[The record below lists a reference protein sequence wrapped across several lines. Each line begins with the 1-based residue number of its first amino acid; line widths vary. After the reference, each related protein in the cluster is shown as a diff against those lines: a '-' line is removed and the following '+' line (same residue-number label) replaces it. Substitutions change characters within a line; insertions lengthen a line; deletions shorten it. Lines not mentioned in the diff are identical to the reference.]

1 MVLKI
6 GNRPIKLMKAHSK
19 PDFNCRTVLSN
30 STYEYVE
37 LWLRNQKGDKYKEA
51 LFYWNQSRI
60 FYNASLELPIDAKPL
75 TSYYSIMNATK
86 ALLVIHGVKVIGIGH
101 GVSSSRQ
108 DITGNVRKDKIIYG
122 ATGVLCDLSRILDE
136 PDKKQEYTVYDL
148 LYNLPC
154 VHRTFTITN
163 TDATELFIPISDV
176 SFTLTNNADAAKR
189 EVYIRFRVD
198 SIYDNYRMRN
208 YLPNKVKYAVPPGD
222 EVPYYRIKKQF
233 KWNIH
238 ESMSDRLNALIKYHK
253 YARKTFYYINGSQ
266 MLWYIKKKLPKN
278 THLVDRH
285 SMTIIYGV
293 MHWLSEQVRYSPN
306 IFEKLMKSKQNWL
319 IREFIDLGLPQFID
333 EISSE
338 ITGANIMCT
347 GYRK

>member
-1 MVLKI
+1 M
-6 GNRPIKLMKAHSK
+6 
-19 PDFNCRTVLSN
+19 
-30 STYEYVE
+30 
-37 LWLRNQKGDKYKEA
+37 
-51 LFYWNQSRI
+51 
-60 FYNASLELPIDAKPL
+60 
-75 TSYYSIMNATK
+75 
-86 ALLVIHGVKVIGIGH
+86 LLVIHGVKVIGIGH

-108 DITGNVRKDKIIYG
+108 NITGNVRKDKIIYG
-122 ATGVLCDLSRILDE
+122 ATGVLCNLSRILDE
-136 PDKKQEYTVYDL
+136 PDQRQEYTVYDL

-208 YLPNKVKYAVPPGD
+208 YLPNKVKYTVPPGD

-238 ESMSDRLNALIKYHK
+238 ESMSGRLNALIKYHK
-253 YARKTFYYINGSQ
+253 DARKTFYYINGSQ
-266 MLWYIKKKLPKN
+266 MLWYIKKELPKN

-347 GYRK
+347 GYIK

>member
-30 STYEYVE
+30 SSYEYVE

-108 DITGNVRKDKIIYG
+108 NITGNVRKDKIIYG
-122 ATGVLCDLSRILDE
+122 ATGVLCNLSRILDE
-136 PDKKQEYTVYDL
+136 PDQRQEYTVYDL

-208 YLPNKVKYAVPPGD
+208 YLPNKVKYTIPPGD

-238 ESMSDRLNALIKYHK
+238 ESMSGRLNALIKYHK
-253 YARKTFYYINGSQ
+253 DARNYY
-266 MLWYIKKKLPKN
+266 
-278 THLVDRH
+278 
-285 SMTIIYGV
+285 TIPTLLYHTG
-293 MHWLSEQVRYSPN
+293 LAQCPN
-306 IFEKLMKSKQNWL
+306 RGK
-319 IREFIDLGLPQFID
+319 
-333 EISSE
+333 
-338 ITGANIMCT
+338 
-347 GYRK
+347 

>member
-1 MVLKI
+1 MVEK
-6 GNRPIKLMKAHSK
+6 S
-19 PDFNCRTVLSN
+19 
-30 STYEYVE
+30 
-37 LWLRNQKGDKYKEA
+37 KGDKYKEA

-108 DITGNVRKDKIIYG
+108 NITGNVRKDKIIYG
-122 ATGVLCDLSRILDE
+122 ATGVLCNLSRILDE
-136 PDKKQEYTVYDL
+136 PDQRQEYTVYDL

-208 YLPNKVKYAVPPGD
+208 YLPNKVKYTVPPGD

-238 ESMSDRLNALIKYHK
+238 ESMSGRLNALIKYHK
-253 YARKTFYYINGSQ
+253 DARKTFYYINGSQ
-266 MLWYIKKKLPKN
+266 MLWYIKRNFRK
-278 THLVDRH
+278 
-285 SMTIIYGV
+285 
-293 MHWLSEQVRYSPN
+293 YS
-306 IFEKLMKSKQNWL
+306 FSGQ
-319 IREFIDLGLPQFID
+319 
-333 EISSE
+333 
-338 ITGANIMCT
+338 T
-347 GYRK
+347 